1 MSSKAEHG
9 HPDNAA
15 SNPGIMIS
23 NLAIAILLILAVGL
37 VWFLLHYY
45 GNPVIESPEGVAKVS
60 GNCGDTMEIGLR
72 VEDDVVTSTHCWT
85 DGCTYSKL
93 CVEAAAMLA
102 RDKTIDEVKKINMIS
117 IMELVGELPESH
129 LHCAQLADTTL
140 QKSVED
146 YIARTLPT
154 LKT

>member
-1 MSSKAEHG
+1 
-9 HPDNAA
+9 
-15 SNPGIMIS
+15 MIF
-23 NLAIAILLILAVGL
+23 AVGL

-45 GNPVIESPEGVAKVS
+45 GNPVIESPEGLAKVV

-72 VEDDVVTSTHCWT
+72 VENNVVTSTHTWT
-85 DGCTYSKL
+85 DGCATSKL

-102 RDKTIDEVKKINMIS
+102 RDKTIEEVKKINMIS
-117 IMELVGELPESH
+117 IMELTGELPDSH

-146 YIARTLPT
+146 YLSRTLPRT
-154 LKT
+154 KT